1 MAGSETRQR
10 TKQVKIRFTPE
21 EFNAIAAKLE
31 TGTLS
36 MSAYGRMTML
46 GEPGPRARRRLPAD
60 HQALRQMLGHL
71 GRVGNNLNQIAR
83 HLNTGADPHGLVPE
97 LQDALAD
104 YARMR
109 DALYAALG
117 KEPDAAKAATIPA
130 PVIPPAASPT
140 PPTGRF
146 LKVPVLKGQGKDRG
160 FKP

>member
-83 HLNTGADPHGLVPE
+83 HLNISHRTVEAHRGRLTRKLGATSTGELV
-97 LQDALAD
+97 AL
-104 YARMR
+104 
-109 DALYAALG
+109 LLG
-117 KEPDAAKAATIPA
+117 MP
-130 PVIPPAASPT
+130 
-140 PPTGRF
+140 
-146 LKVPVLKGQGKDRG
+146 
-160 FKP
+160 